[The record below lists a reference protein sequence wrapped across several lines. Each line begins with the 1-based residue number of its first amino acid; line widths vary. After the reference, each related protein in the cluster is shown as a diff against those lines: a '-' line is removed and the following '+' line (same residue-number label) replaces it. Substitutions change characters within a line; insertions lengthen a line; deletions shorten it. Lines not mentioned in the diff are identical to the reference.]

1 MALWP
6 PRVGVHTQSYE
17 LETGPEAGRATA
29 RPSWFSL
36 PASGHLAL
44 VLSVFFLDTVLNA
57 RFPAREAT
65 LWYLVPSLDLA
76 LLFGVYV
83 LLGSIGRVMPRGAH
97 ALLVLLLLAIRALR
111 FADGLKLRYFH
122 REFNAYVD
130 LPLVPELVRLLKTTL
145 PSFEFWLL
153 AASAPV
159 ALVAL
164 GLGVSRALRKL
175 ENGAAQ
181 PETRRVLGL
190 VVAAF
195 ALASP
200 FWPQGGHPEHYSG
213 AFGASALPRFAREVG
228 FVFRVPARLAHVE
241 AELARVQTS
250 LPPVGQGLGRLH
262 RQNVLVFLIESY
274 GETVLE
280 RPLFRDRSAPLLAK
294 LDAELDTAG
303 FQRASAILDSPTYGG
318 GSWLAHATLAT
329 GVRVDNQLD
338 YELLSAQRPP
348 TIADRFEQGGYRT
361 VSVQPGTTREVL
373 NRDFLGF
380 EHSYYAWSFGYRGP
394 SFSWAPMPDQF
405 VVDFVRRKELDSAEK
420 PLFAVF
426 ALVSSHAPWTA
437 IPPALDDWGTIGD
450 GSIYR
455 GVEPLRST
463 ADWSDLSS
471 ASPAYFASVE
481 YDLELLTQF
490 LVHFVED
497 DGLVLWLGDHQ
508 PAADVT
514 DGSPKHGVPVHVIS
528 RRAAFLEPFLS
539 RGYARGLDPSGRGV
553 RLPMESLL
561 VSLVRDFSGPG
572 AGAATAG
579 GS

>member
-1 MALWP
+1 
-6 PRVGVHTQSYE
+6 VG
-17 LETGPEAGRATA
+17 
-29 RPSWFSL
+29 
-36 PASGHLAL
+36 LAL
-44 VLSVFFLDTVLNA
+44 SVLFLDALLNA

-76 LLFGVYV
+76 LLFGVYA
-83 LLGSIGRVMPRGAH
+83 LLGSIGRGMPRSAH

-111 FADGLKLRYFH
+111 FSDGLKLRYFH
-122 REFNAYVD
+122 REFNAYSD

-145 PSFEFWLL
+145 PSAEFWLL
-153 AASAPV
+153 AAGAPF

-164 GLGVSRALRKL
+164 GLVVSRALREL
-175 ENGAAQ
+175 ERGAAQ

-190 VVAAF
+190 AVAAF

-200 FWPQGGHPEHYSG
+200 FWSQGRHPEHYSG

-228 FVFRVPARLAHVE
+228 FAFRVPTRLSRVE

-250 LPPVGQGLGRLH
+250 LPRADQGLGRLDG
-262 RQNVLVFLIESY
+262 QNVLVFLIESY

-294 LDAELDTAG
+294 LDAELDAAG
-303 FQRASAILDSPTYGG
+303 FHRASAILDSPTYGG

-329 GVRVDNQLD
+329 GVRVDDQLD
-338 YELLSAQRPP
+338 YELLSSLRPP
-348 TIADRFEQGGYRT
+348 TIADRFEQSGYRT

-380 EHSYYAWSFGYRGP
+380 EHSYYSWSFGYRGP

-405 VVDFVRRKELDSAEK
+405 VVDFVRRKELDSPEK
-420 PLFAVF
+420 PLFAMF
-426 ALVSSHAPWTA
+426 ALVSSHAPWMA
-437 IPPALDDWGTIGD
+437 IPPALDDWSTIGD
-450 GSIYR
+450 GSIYQR
-455 GVEPLRST
+455 VEPIRSA

-471 ASPAYFASVE
+471 ASSAYLASVE
-481 YDLELLTQF
+481 YDLQLLTQF
-490 LVHFVED
+490 LVEFVED

-514 DGSPKHGVPVHVIS
+514 DESPKRGVPVHVIS

-539 RGYARGLDPSGRGV
+539 RGYARGLDPSGRGA

-561 VSLVRDFSGPG
+561 VSLVRDFAGSGGDASTPG
-572 AGAATAG
+572 G
-579 GS
+579 G